1 MGSTN
6 VRVGSTIFGARQPK
20 QPSNASTVQG
30 ATQPTPQEPKST
42 PDVSQLNI
50 SKDMLQNLNI
60 DNEVKTKRCTHS
72 AHSNATWR

>member
-20 QPSNASTVQG
+20 QPSNASSVQG
-30 ATQPTPQEPKST
+30 TTQPTPQQSKST

-50 SKDMLQNLNI
+50 NKDLLQNLNT
-60 DNEVKTKRCTHS
+60 DNEITTEISPRA
-72 AHSNATWR
+72 AHSTAT

>member
-20 QPSNASTVQG
+20 QPSSASSVQG
-30 ATQPTPQEPKST
+30 TTQPTSKEAKST

-50 SKDMLQNLNI
+50 NKDMLQNLNI
-60 DNEVKTKRCTHS
+60 DYEIKTERSPHA
-72 AHSNATWR
+72 AHTNAT

>member
-20 QPSNASTVQG
+20 QPSNASSVQG
-30 ATQPTPQEPKST
+30 TTQPTPQELKST

-50 SKDMLQNLNI
+50 NKDMLQNLNI
-60 DNEVKTKRCTHS
+60 DNEITTERS
-72 AHSNATWR
+72 PRAAHSSAT

>member
-1 MGSTN
+1 
-6 VRVGSTIFGARQPK
+6 
-20 QPSNASTVQG
+20 VQG

>member
-20 QPSNASTVQG
+20 QPSNASSVQG
-30 ATQPTPQEPKST
+30 TTQPTPQELKPT

-50 SKDMLQNLNI
+50 NKDMLQNLNI
-60 DNEVKTKRCTHS
+60 DNEITTEISPRA
-72 AHSNATWR
+72 AHSSAT

>member
-20 QPSNASTVQG
+20 QPSNASSVQG
-30 ATQPTPQEPKST
+30 TTQPNPQEPKST

-50 SKDMLQNLNI
+50 NKDMLQTFNI
-60 DNEVKTKRCTHS
+60 DNEVTTERSSRAVHT
-72 AHSNATWR
+72 NAT

>member
-30 ATQPTPQEPKST
+30 TTQPTPPGTKST
-42 PDVSQLNI
+42 PDNI
-50 SKDMLQNLNI
+50 TKDTLPNLAVLTTN
-60 DNEVKTKRCTHS
+60 NEITTERSSH
-72 AHSNATWR
+72 AANSNAT